1 MRPIAR
7 SGAMFA
13 TVLAAALAASAASAQ
28 DYSATLAAAP
38 TEYSGVCPTTIKFNG
53 TITARRA
60 GRVQYKFVRSDG
72 ASAPIQTLDFATPG
86 TKPVGIA
93 WTLGG
98 PTLPSYSGWEAVRI
112 VYPTSLESNKAG
124 FSIKCAGAPA
134 GRGEQPPPPYVVRP
148 GEQPPPPAVVR
159 ERGQQP
165 PPPTVIRGP
174 GDQPPPPTVFR
185 QAGDP
190 PSPPAVI
197 RQGGDQLPN
206 DLAQAHAQIRRLQ
219 GEIQRLRDENQK
231 LHAFIKDASAHMA
244 RQQRSSPPAR
254 APSPPA
260 PPVPGVS
267 CPGPTGRLD
276 PMCHVPGVCNV
287 LPHCRL

>member
-1 MRPIAR
+1 
-7 SGAMFA
+7 MFA
-13 TVLAAALAASAASAQ
+13 TALAAALATSAASAQ

-38 TEYSGVCPTTIKFNG
+38 TEYSGACPTTIKFNG
-53 TITARRA
+53 AITARRA
-60 GRVQYKFVRSDG
+60 GRVQYKFVRSDD
-72 ASAPIQTLDFATPG
+72 AFAPIQTLDFATPG

-98 PTLPSYSGWEAVRI
+98 PTLPSYSGWEAIRI
-112 VYPTSLESNKAG
+112 VYPASLESNKAG
-124 FSIKCAGAPA
+124 FSIRCASAPA
-134 GRGEQPPPPYVVRP
+134 GRGEQPPPPTVIRP
-148 GEQPPPPAVVR
+148 QREAPPPAVVR

-165 PPPTVIRGP
+165 PPPTVIRSP

-190 PSPPAVI
+190 PPPPTVI
-197 RQGGDQLPN
+197 RQGGEQLPN

-219 GEIQRLRDENQK
+219 GENQRLHDENQRLR
-231 LHAFIKDASAHMA
+231 AFIKDANAHMA

-254 APSPPA
+254 VDDRRQSSSPPA

-267 CPGPTGRLD
+267 CPGPTGQLD
-276 PMCHVPGVCNV
+276 PMCHVPGACNV

>member
-38 TEYSGVCPTTIKFNG
+38 TEYSGACPTTIMFNG

-72 ASAPIQTLDFATPG
+72 AIAPIQTLDFATPG

-98 PTLPSYSGWEAVRI
+98 PTLPSYSGWEAIRI

-124 FSIKCAGAPA
+124 FSIKCAGVPA
-134 GRGEQPPPPYVVRP
+134 GRGEPPPPYVVRP
-148 GEQPPPPAVVR
+148 GEQPPPAVVR
-159 ERGQQP
+159 GRDQQP